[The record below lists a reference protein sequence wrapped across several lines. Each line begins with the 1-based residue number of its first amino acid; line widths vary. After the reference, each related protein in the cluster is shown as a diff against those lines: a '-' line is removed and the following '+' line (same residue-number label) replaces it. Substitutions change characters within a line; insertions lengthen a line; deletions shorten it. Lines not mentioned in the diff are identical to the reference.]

1 MINQFK
7 AYDIVKVISNTSEL
21 SPVYGLRGIVRGI
34 SQSETDP
41 TLFYYAVDFMS
52 LKKNYFIAE
61 KDLRAIGQAVKPSV
75 VETDC
80 ILRVSKQAQTVAN
93 GTERID

>member
-1 MINQFK
+1 MAIINQFQ
-7 AYDIVKVISNTSEL
+7 AYDIVKVISNAPKL
-21 SPVYGLRGIVRGI
+21 SPVYGSRGIVRGI

-41 TLFYYAVDFMS
+41 RLFYYAVDFIS

-80 ILRVSKQAQTVAN
+80 ILRVSKQGQIVDN
-93 GTERID
+93 GDS